1 MYDHF
6 EMGGLKWVITLKKKK
21 KRLLDLTVEPTLP
34 VQMRDCD

>member
-21 KRLLDLTVEPTLP
+21 KKVAGSHRRTHLTCPDERL
-34 VQMRDCD
+34 